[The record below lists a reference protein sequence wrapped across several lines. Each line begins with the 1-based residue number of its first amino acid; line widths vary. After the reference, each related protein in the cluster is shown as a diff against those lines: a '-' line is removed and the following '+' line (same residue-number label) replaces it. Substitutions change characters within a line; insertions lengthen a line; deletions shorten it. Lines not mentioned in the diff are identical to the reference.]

1 MFDRREFLMVGASG
15 FAQIGQHA
23 QPRVTAPQLL
33 RQAHIPAIG
42 SAVITP
48 KGAPLISVLGHRR
61 GEGGSAVQ
69 ADDVWLI
76 GANTQAMTA
85 ALYAKLVEDNR
96 ANWRTRLPEL
106 FSDLKIDPAWSDV
119 TIEDLLT
126 HKAGISDA
134 PVATAEFLSAA
145 AADTRPL
152 TVQRTA
158 FAQLILSQPPASE
171 PGRFAYASAG
181 YVLVGAAIERAA
193 RMSWETAISAELFT
207 PLGLTSAGFGA
218 PTGPEPWG
226 HQILGPKV
234 MPVSPT
240 GIADDPAVFGPA
252 ARVHLSLADYAAFV
266 RLFLIGGGDYLT
278 EDSLRRLVNPRSDS
292 GDGPALG
299 WMVSSERGWAKGPV
313 LSART
318 ASGFW
323 SANVAIGPARGVAVI
338 AVCNAGGEQAGG
350 AATER
355 MMLTLLQQY
364 APVTR

>member
-1 MFDRREFLMVGASG
+1 MFDRREFLAAGATA

-23 QPRVTAPQLL
+23 QPRVTPPQLL
-33 RQAHIPAIG
+33 RQTHIPAIG
-42 SAVITP
+42 SAVITTR
-48 KGAPLISVLGHRR
+48 GAPTLSVLGHRR
-61 GEGGSAVQ
+61 GERGAQVQ
-69 ADDVWLI
+69 LDDVWLI

-85 ALYAKLVEDNR
+85 VLYAKMVEANR
-96 ANWRTRLPEL
+96 ANWRTRVPEL
-106 FSDLKIDPAWSDV
+106 FSDLKVDPAWAEV
-119 TIEDLLT
+119 TIEDLMA
-126 HKAGISDA
+126 HKAGVSDA
-134 PVATAEFLSAA
+134 PVATTEFLAAA
-145 AADTRPL
+145 AADNRPL

-158 FAQLILSQPPASE
+158 FAQLILSQPPAGE
-171 PGRFAYASAG
+171 PGRFAYAAAD

-193 RMSWETAISAELFT
+193 RTSWETAISGELFT

-226 HQILGPKV
+226 HQVLGQRVVPI
-234 MPVSPT
+234 SPT

-252 ARVHLSLADYAAFV
+252 ARVHLSLGDYASFV
-266 RLFLIGGGDYLT
+266 RLFLVGGGDYLT
-278 EDSLRRLVNPRSDS
+278 EDSLRRLVNPRSES

-338 AVCNAGGEQAGG
+338 AVCNAGGEQVGG

-355 MMLTLLQQY
+355 MVLTLLQQY
-364 APVTR
+364 APVTP

>member
-1 MFDRREFLMVGASG
+1 MLDRREFLVAGATAFS
-15 FAQIGQHA
+15 QIGQHA

-42 SAVITP
+42 SAVITA

-61 GEGGSAVQ
+61 GERGEEVRP
-69 ADDVWLI
+69 DDVWLL
-76 GANTQAMTA
+76 GANTQSLTA

-96 ANWRTRLPEL
+96 ANWRTRVPEL
-106 FSDLKIDPAWSDV
+106 FADLKIDPTWHDI

-134 PVATAEFLSAA
+134 PVATPEFLSAA
-145 AADTRPL
+145 AADGRPL

-158 FAQLILSQPPASE
+158 FAQLVLSQPPATE
-171 PGRFAYASAG
+171 PGRFAYASAN

-193 RMSWETAISAELFT
+193 RMPWETAISGELFT

-218 PTGPEPWG
+218 PTGSEPWG
-226 HQILGPKV
+226 HQILGPKIL
-234 MPVSPT
+234 PVSPS
-240 GIADDPAVFGPA
+240 GVADDPPVFGPA
-252 ARVHLSLADYAAFV
+252 ARVHLSLADYATFV
-266 RLFLIGGGDYLT
+266 RLFLVGGGDYLT
-278 EDSLRRLVNPRSDS
+278 QDSLRRLVNPRSDS

-338 AVCNAGGEQAGG
+338 AVCNAGGEREGG

-364 APVTR
+364 APVA